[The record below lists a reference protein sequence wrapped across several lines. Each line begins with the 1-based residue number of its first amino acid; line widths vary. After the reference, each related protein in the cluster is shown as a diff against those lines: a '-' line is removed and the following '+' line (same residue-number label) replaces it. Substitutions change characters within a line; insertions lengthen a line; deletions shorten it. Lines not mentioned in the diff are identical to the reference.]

1 MTTSPAITI
10 GQWEILLTT
19 SLIIP
24 EGESARLIL
33 TPEDPLIVNIR
44 FVTTP
49 EAQDEQ
55 QKTTLTASGEGNNGG
70 LLFTNWNNSLGAT
83 TALPMEFASDDSG
96 RQIAVM
102 ASAKKIGACHEVFL
116 QFMRRAQS

>member
-1 MTTSPAITI
+1 MATLPIAV

-19 SLIIP
+19 SLLIP
-24 EGESARLIL
+24 EGETARLTL

-49 EAQDEQ
+49 PPEGEQ
-55 QKTTLTASGEGNNGG
+55 PKTTLTASGEGNDGG
-70 LLFTNWNNSLGAT
+70 LLFTNWNNSLGST
-83 TALPMEFASDDSG
+83 IALPFEFASDDSG
-96 RQIAVM
+96 RRIAVM
-102 ASAKKIGACHEVFL
+102 ASAKRVGACHEVFL